1 MNAAKKYGNRRG
13 FLSVSEAAWAL
24 GVDRSVVCRA
34 IRLGVIPLV
43 KRRGRPVVPAAAV
56 ARLLR
61 NSDDPVR
68 DADPGPDDGHDAA
81 RAGSGG
87 AS

>member
-1 MNAAKKYGNRRG
+1 M
-13 FLSVSEAAWAL
+13 L

-34 IRLGVIPLV
+34 IRRGVIPLV
-43 KRRGRPVVPAAAV
+43 MRRGRPVVPAAVV

-61 NSDDPVR
+61 HADDPVPG
-68 DADPGPDDGHDAA
+68 ADPGPDDGAA
-81 RAGSGG
+81 AGRAGSGG